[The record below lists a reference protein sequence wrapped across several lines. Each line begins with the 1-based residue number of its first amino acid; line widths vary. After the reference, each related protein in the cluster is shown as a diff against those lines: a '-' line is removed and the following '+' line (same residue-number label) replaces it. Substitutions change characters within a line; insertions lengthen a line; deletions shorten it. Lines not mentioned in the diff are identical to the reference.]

1 LDRGRC
7 LVDDEGMKA
16 LVTVMPLAGH
26 VDPITG
32 LVAELIGRGHSV
44 TVYTGSNY
52 CERFAELGATPVRWS
67 AATDFDEEDVAAT
80 FPAAGRPGRRGMVA
94 MTKAVFFDTAPG
106 QVHDLGRELDR
117 SPADVIIGDIMSMGA
132 GCISELRRLP
142 WATVNVLPFNS
153 LGKDLAPLAFG
164 LAPARGRLGRM
175 RDVILWQAFGAA
187 TLPFKRAYNQARIQ
201 VGLATDPRM
210 YGVGLV
216 SPWLVLATGCP
227 SLERPGAELPNQ
239 IHYVGRLSPSGGKSG
254 STIPP
259 SADPHVVVTQGTHH
273 VELTDLIQPA
283 IEGLCELDVSVVA
296 TTGRR
301 GHTDIGVEVPQNA
314 QIVDFLDFR
323 SVLPA
328 ASVFVTNGGWGGVLA
343 SLAAGVPLVIAGGDI
358 DKPAI
363 AAWVARAGAGINLR
377 TGRPKPE
384 AVAAAV
390 REMLADPAYAERA
403 RQIGAELV
411 TLGGAQ
417 KSVELLE
424 DLAETAEPVRR

>member
-1 LDRGRC
+1 
-7 LVDDEGMKA
+7 MKA
-16 LVTVMPLAGH
+16 MVTVMPLAGH
-26 VDPITG
+26 VNPITG
-32 LVAELIGRGHSV
+32 LVAELIARGHSV
-44 TVYTGSNY
+44 RVYTGSRY
-52 CERFAELGATPVRWS
+52 CERFAGLGATAVCWS

-94 MTKAVFFDTAPG
+94 MTKAVFFDSTPG

-117 SPADVIIGDIMSMGA
+117 SPADVIIGDVMSVGA

-153 LGKDLAPLAFG
+153 LGRDLAPLAFG
-164 LAPARGRLGRM
+164 LAPARGRLGWI

-201 VGLATDPRM
+201 VGLPPDPRM

-227 SLERPGAELPNQ
+227 SLERPGSGLPDQ
-239 IHYVGRLSPSGGKSG
+239 AHYVGRLAPTGGKSG
-254 STIPP
+254 STVSP
-259 SADPHVVVTQGTHH
+259 SADPLVIVTQGTHH
-273 VELTDLIQPA
+273 LELIDLIQPA
-283 IEGLCELDVSVVA
+283 VKGLSDLDVSVIA

-301 GHTDIGVEVPQNA
+301 GRIEVGIEVPQNA
-314 QIVDFLDFR
+314 RIVDFWTSDR
-323 SVLPA
+323 SCPRLR
-328 ASVFVTNGGWGGVLA
+328 VFLTNGGWGGVLA
-343 SLAAGVPLVIAGGDI
+343 SLAAGVPLVVAGGDI

-363 AAWVARAGAGINLR
+363 AAWVGRAGVGINLR

-390 REMLADPAYAERA
+390 KEILIDPAYAERA
-403 RQIGAELV
+403 RQIGTELA

-424 DLAETAEPVRR
+424 HLVETAEPVRR

>member
-1 LDRGRC
+1 VVIRFQSRPERDIAYVGGIDLCHARRDDARHLGDPQPQPMAEVYGETPPWHDVQAAIAGPGVYDVETVFRERWQDPTPLSRNPVRRLRDR
-7 LVDDEGMKA
+7 
-16 LVTVMPLAGH
+16 LAG
-26 VDPITG
+26 
-32 LVAELIGRGHSV
+32 
-44 TVYTGSNY
+44 
-52 CERFAELGATPVRWS
+52 
-67 AATDFDEEDVAAT
+67 EDT
-80 FPAAGRPGRRGMVA
+80 SPNPLPAQAHQPRECRR
-94 MTKAVFFDTAPG
+94 
-106 QVHDLGRELDR
+106 
-117 SPADVIIGDIMSMGA
+117 
-132 GCISELRRLP
+132 CISELRRLP

-201 VGLATDPRM
+201 VGLATDPCM

-259 SADPHVVVTQGTHH
+259 SADPHVIVTQGTHH

-358 DKPAI
+358 DKASDRRLGSPGRCRHQSAHRPAE
-363 AAWVARAGAGINLR
+363 AG
-377 TGRPKPE
+377 GR
-384 AVAAAV
+384 
-390 REMLADPAYAERA
+390 
-403 RQIGAELV
+403 G
-411 TLGGAQ
+411 
-417 KSVELLE
+417 
-424 DLAETAEPVRR
+424 RRG

>member
-1 LDRGRC
+1 
-7 LVDDEGMKA
+7 MKA
-16 LVTVMPLAGH
+16 VVTVMPLAGH

-32 LVAELIGRGHSV
+32 LVAELITRGHSV
-44 TVYTGSNY
+44 TVYTGSRY
-52 CERFAELGATPVRWS
+52 SERFAELGATVACWS
-67 AATDFDEEDVAAT
+67 AATDFDEEDVAGT

-94 MTKAVFFDTAPG
+94 MTKAVFFATAPG

-117 SPADVIIGDIMSMGA
+117 SPADVIIGDIMSVGA
-132 GCISELRRLP
+132 GCISELRGLP

-164 LAPARGRLGRM
+164 LAPARGRLGRI

-187 TLPFKRAYNQARIQ
+187 TLPFKMAYNQARVE
-201 VGLATDPRM
+201 VGLPPDPRM
-210 YGVGLV
+210 YGLGLV

-239 IHYVGRLSPSGGKSG
+239 THYVGRLAPAAARSGRRVSPSAHRL
-254 STIPP
+254 II
-259 SADPHVVVTQGTHH
+259 VTQGTHH

-283 IEGLCELDVSVVA
+283 VKGLTELDVSVIA

-301 GHTDIGVEVPQNA
+301 GQTDIGIEVPRNA
-314 QIVDFLDFR
+314 RIVDFLAFR
-323 SVLPA
+323 SVLPE

-343 SLAAGVPLVIAGGDI
+343 SLAAGVPLVVAGGHI

-390 REMLADPAYAERA
+390 KEILADPAYAQRA
-403 RQIGAELV
+403 RQIGVELA

-417 KSVELLE
+417 KSVDLLE
-424 DLAETAEPVRR
+424 HLVEKAEPVQR

>member
-1 LDRGRC
+1 
-7 LVDDEGMKA
+7 MKA

-32 LVAELIGRGHSV
+32 LVAELIARGHSV

-201 VGLATDPRM
+201 VGLATDP
-210 YGVGLV
+210 VCTGLGW
-216 SPWLVLATGCP
+216 S
-227 SLERPGAELPNQ
+227 
-239 IHYVGRLSPSGGKSG
+239 H
-254 STIPP
+254 
-259 SADPHVVVTQGTHH
+259 
-273 VELTDLIQPA
+273 
-283 IEGLCELDVSVVA
+283 
-296 TTGRR
+296 R
-301 GHTDIGVEVPQNA
+301 GWY
-314 QIVDFLDFR
+314 
-323 SVLPA
+323 SLPA
-328 ASVFVTNGGWGGVLA
+328 APRLSGREPSSRIRSTTSAGCPQAEG
-343 SLAAGVPLVIAGGDI
+343 SQAALFPRQPILMSSS
-358 DKPAI
+358 P
-363 AAWVARAGAGINLR
+363 RAPTTSN
-377 TGRPKPE
+377 
-384 AVAAAV
+384 
-390 REMLADPAYAERA
+390 
-403 RQIGAELV
+403 
-411 TLGGAQ
+411 
-417 KSVELLE
+417 
-424 DLAETAEPVRR
+424 